1 MEVSIKGG
9 TPKSSSYCTADSAEF
24 RPGAPSGK
32 MVYIILAG
40 ASSFRKSGFSGAST
54 GSYMDEL

>member
-1 MEVSIKGG
+1 MGVPPNHPAIVL
-9 TPKSSSYCTADSAEF
+9 PIPPNSAEF